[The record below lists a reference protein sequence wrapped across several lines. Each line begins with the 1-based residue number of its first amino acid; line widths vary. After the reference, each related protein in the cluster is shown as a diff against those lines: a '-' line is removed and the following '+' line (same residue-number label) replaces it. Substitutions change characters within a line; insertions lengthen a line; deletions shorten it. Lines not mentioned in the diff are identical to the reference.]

1 MSATSAHS
9 LIACLRESAA
19 PLHHALPGDP
29 QRWPR
34 DRSVDLR
41 HLKLVVTLE
50 LEAKSVS
57 GTATHTVVP
66 YTDGLAEVAFD
77 AIDMEVSAATVDDKP
92 AAFRYD
98 GAKVHVTLGTGRDRG
113 REVKVGIT
121 FRSTPRLGM
130 YFIAPDEAYPDKPVQ
145 VWTQGQD
152 EDSQYWF
159 PCYDATNDKQTSEM
173 IVTAISTVSILH
185 LRGVFARLIGA

>member
-66 YTDGLAEVAFD
+66 YTDGLAEVARPGSMRPGSGYGVSG
-77 AIDMEVSAATVDDKP
+77 AISGPVVDLDLRTLYLKDLRLFGCTVLEPAVFGNLIAYIERGEIQPLVAATYKLTEIV
-92 AAFRYD
+92 AAQEAFLSKR
-98 GAKVHVTLGTGRDRG
+98 HVGKIML
-113 REVKVGIT
+113 
-121 FRSTPRLGM
+121 
-130 YFIAPDEAYPDKPVQ
+130 
-145 VWTQGQD
+145 
-152 EDSQYWF
+152 
-159 PCYDATNDKQTSEM
+159 
-173 IVTAISTVSILH
+173 TV
-185 LRGVFARLIGA
+185 